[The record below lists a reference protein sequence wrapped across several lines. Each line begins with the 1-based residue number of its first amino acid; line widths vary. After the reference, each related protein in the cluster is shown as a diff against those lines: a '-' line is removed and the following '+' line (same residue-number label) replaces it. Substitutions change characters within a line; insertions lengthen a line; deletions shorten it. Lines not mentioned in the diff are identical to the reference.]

1 MKKPAYLLFAFA
13 IGGLFAIGL
22 IVSRIAMLDLDVAV
36 IHQNGVCIAINQHDG
51 KSHEFGKPDANGR
64 CWLGWRLFF

>member
-1 MKKPAYLLFAFA
+1 MKLALTFFL
-13 IGGLFAIGL
+13 GGFLALGFIAA
-22 IVSRIAMLDLDVAV
+22 RITMLDLDVAV
-36 IHQNGVCIAINQHDG
+36 IHQNGVCVAVNQHDG